1 MQKTICTIAF
11 GIIAVVL
18 EETKNNM
25 RDNIFELSVYHL
37 DVFDEDTIFCLYQ
50 ISSIKLL
57 DGGIL

>member
-37 DVFDEDTIFCLYQ
+37 DVFDEDTILSYR